1 MTLFASHDALPDA
14 TVRAVWDLF
23 LVDGW
28 KAIFRV
34 ILVILDV
41 LSEVCCGLGR
51 GHNAACSQHDAR
63 VSIRRTTSCKTTWG
77 VS

>member
-51 GHNAACSQHDAR
+51 
-63 VSIRRTTSCKTTWG
+63 
-77 VS
+77 